1 MRVFFFF
8 EIQVPGQQKDEPHAD
23 LKLIAGA
30 VYVFF
35 GMAILAMCFDLMQE
49 EIVAKFRWIG
59 TKIGIVEKP
68 EENIDQKDKNNPS
81 IIDPNAPMDTNRTV
95 ISNENADES
104 PTERNTSATRKTSPR
119 NNIARVH
126 PMGTSPT
133 NEATLHQRIAATKPY

>member
-1 MRVFFFF
+1 
-8 EIQVPGQQKDEPHAD
+8 
-23 LKLIAGA
+23 
-30 VYVFF
+30 
-35 GMAILAMCFDLMQE
+35 MAILAMCFDLMQE

-81 IIDPNAPMDTNRTV
+81 IIDSNSPMDTNRTV